1 MKGAIKWEIF
11 PQIWHVNY
19 ETRLSVYKYDDDDD
33 DDNTGERQIIKNF
46 LVLYICT
53 QIYSS
58 SSIWDFTLYDFRA
71 VSDDLKH
78 FESHE

>member
-1 MKGAIKWEIF
+1 M
-11 PQIWHVNY
+11 NY

-33 DDNTGERQIIKNF
+33 DDNTDERQIIKNF

-58 SSIWDFTLYDFRA
+58 SSI
-71 VSDDLKH
+71 
-78 FESHE
+78 